1 MLISWL
7 IVLVP
12 TVFLDKVMEKERK
25 FPFKN
30 SIMIEER
37 YDYNSKNITP
47 LTVKYFILILKANYF
62 EFLNYY

>member
-12 TVFLDKVMEKERK
+12 TFFLDKGIEKDRK